1 MHRSHLSPATTELIN
16 RRRRSAERPS
26 GSVCT
31 CLYSTHNRL
40 PAPVRAHP
48 WVPAG
53 FPVLLKASA
62 GGGGKGMRVVREASQ
77 LVDAIDSGS
86 PPSAIERVNV
96 RWPVCGCG

>member
-26 GSVCT
+26 ESVRT
-31 CLYSTHNRL
+31 CLYSTRNRLFFL

-86 PPSAIERVNV
+86 PP
-96 RWPVCGCG
+96 